1 MSCPNFETQENFK
14 LFLWDFER
22 PTDEELN
29 KHILETDE
37 NKYILETDE
46 DVTDVSD
53 ITESM
58 RDKYAER
65 MYEWD
70 YRDIIDNFSE
80 TVNDILHTLKRE
92 LQFFEITLKDGYY
105 CGLQFYV
112 EETGYLKDYICTDN
126 IEENVTNEDTR
137 YYYDMCK
144 SEFLRK
150 YYSEINFINKKLLPK
165 LAKFFMF
172 EEDYGRG
179 IVSNGEA
186 VYCKVE
192 NTNRAKLI
200 RALKEVA

>member
-22 PTDEELN
+22 PNDEYLN
-29 KHILETDE
+29 ENILE
-37 NKYILETDE
+37 IDE
-46 DVTDVSD
+46 DITSIED

-58 RDKYAER
+58 RNEYAESI
-65 MYEWD
+65 YERE
-70 YRDIIDNFSE
+70 YRDIVDNFSE
-80 TVNDILHTLKRE
+80 TVHDILHTLKRE
-92 LQFFEITLKDGYY
+92 LQFFEVTLKDGYY

-112 EETGYLKDYICTDN
+112 EETGNMRYICVEDVDN
-126 IEENVTNEDTR
+126 EETR

-150 YYSEINFINKKLLPK
+150 YNSEINFINKKLLPK
-165 LAKFFMF
+165 LAKFFGF
-172 EEDYGRG
+172 EEYYCRG
-179 IVSNGEA
+179 IFSNGEA

>member
-22 PTDEELN
+22 PSDEVLN
-29 KHILETDE
+29 E
-37 NKYILETDE
+37 NILETDE
-46 DVTDVSD
+46 DVTNVSD

-58 RDKYAER
+58 RDKYAEL
-65 MYEWD
+65 MYEWECS
-70 YRDIIDNFSE
+70 DIIDNFSE

-112 EETGYLKDYICTDN
+112 EETGNMRYIDV
-126 IEENVTNEDTR
+126 ENVDNEETR

-150 YYSEINFINKKLLPK
+150 YYSEINFINKKLMPK
-165 LAKFFMF
+165 LAEFFSF
-172 EEDYGRG
+172 EEYYCGG
-179 IVSNGEA
+179 IFSNGEA
-186 VYCKVE
+186 LYYKVE
-192 NTNRAKLI
+192 NTNRAKLL

>member
-14 LFLWDFER
+14 LFLWNFER
-22 PTDEELN
+22 PTDEEL
-29 KHILETDE
+29 

-46 DVTDVSD
+46 DVTNVSD

-58 RDKYAER
+58 RDKYAEN

-70 YRDIIDNFSE
+70 CRDIIDNFSE
-80 TVNDILHTLKRE
+80 TVNNILHTLKRE
-92 LQFFEITLKDGYY
+92 LQFFKITLKDGYY

-112 EETGYLKDYICTDN
+112 EETGNIRYIDVEDVDN
-126 IEENVTNEDTR
+126 EETR

-150 YYSEINFINKKLLPK
+150 YNSEINFINKKLLPK
-165 LAKFFMF
+165 LAKFFGF
-172 EEDYGRG
+172 EEYYCGG
-179 IVSNGEA
+179 MFSNGQA
-186 VYCKVE
+186 LYYKVD

>member
-22 PTDEELN
+22 PTDEYLN
-29 KHILETDE
+29 ENILE
-37 NKYILETDE
+37 IDE
-46 DVTDVSD
+46 DITSIED

-58 RDKYAER
+58 RNEYAESI
-65 MYEWD
+65 YERE
-70 YRDIIDNFSE
+70 YRDIVDNFSE
-80 TVNDILHTLKRE
+80 TVHDILHTLKRE
-92 LQFFEITLKDGYY
+92 LQFFEVTLKDGYY

-112 EETGYLKDYICTDN
+112 EETGNMRYICVEDVDN
-126 IEENVTNEDTR
+126 EETR

-150 YYSEINFINKKLLPK
+150 YNSEINFINKKLLPK
-165 LAKFFMF
+165 LAKFFGF
-172 EEDYGRG
+172 EEYYCRG
-179 IVSNGEA
+179 IFSNGEA

>member
-22 PTDEELN
+22 PTDEYLN
-29 KHILETDE
+29 ENILE
-37 NKYILETDE
+37 IDE
-46 DVTDVSD
+46 DITSIED

-58 RDKYAER
+58 RNEYAESI
-65 MYEWD
+65 YERE
-70 YRDIIDNFSE
+70 YRDIVDNFSE
-80 TVNDILHTLKRE
+80 TVHDILHTLKRE

-150 YYSEINFINKKLLPK
+150 YNSEINFINKKLLPK
-165 LAKFFMF
+165 LAKFFGF
-172 EEDYGRG
+172 EEYYCGG
-179 IVSNGEA
+179 IFSNGEA
-186 VYCKVE
+186 LYYKVE
-192 NTNRAKLI
+192 NTNRAKLL
-200 RALKEVA
+200 RAVKEVA

>member
-14 LFLWDFER
+14 LFLWDFKR
-22 PTDEELN
+22 PTDEVLN
-29 KHILETDE
+29 ENILE
-37 NKYILETDE
+37 IDE
-46 DVTDVSD
+46 DITSIED
-53 ITESM
+53 ITKRM
-58 RDKYAER
+58 RDEYAESI
-65 MYEWD
+65 YERE

-112 EETGYLKDYICTDN
+112 EETGNMRYICVED
-126 IEENVTNEDTR
+126 VDNEDTR

-150 YYSEINFINKKLLPK
+150 YNSEINFINKKLLPK
-165 LAKFFMF
+165 LAKFFGF
-172 EEDYGRG
+172 EEYYCGG
-179 IVSNGEA
+179 IFSNGEA
-186 VYCKVE
+186 LYYKVE

>member
-22 PTDEELN
+22 PNDEYLN
-29 KHILETDE
+29 E
-37 NKYILETDE
+37 NILETDE
-46 DVTDVSD
+46 DVTNVSD

-58 RDKYAER
+58 RNDYAESI
-65 MYEWD
+65 YERE
-70 YRDIIDNFSE
+70 YRDIVDNFSE
-80 TVNDILHTLKRE
+80 TVHDILHTLKRE
-92 LQFFEITLKDGYY
+92 LQFFEVTLKDGYY

-112 EETGYLKDYICTDN
+112 EETGNMRYIDVEDVDN
-126 IEENVTNEDTR
+126 EETR

-150 YYSEINFINKKLLPK
+150 YNSEINFINKKLLPK
-165 LAKFFMF
+165 LAKFFSF
-172 EEDYGRG
+172 EEYYCGG
-179 IVSNGEA
+179 MFSNGEA
-186 VYCKVE
+186 LYYKVE

>member
-29 KHILETDE
+29 K
-37 NKYILETDE
+37 YILETDE
-46 DVTDVSD
+46 DVTNVSD

-58 RDKYAER
+58 RDKYAES

-80 TVNDILHTLKRE
+80 TVNDVLHTLKRE
-92 LQFFEITLKDGYY
+92 LNFFEVTLKDGYY

-112 EETGYLKDYICTDN
+112 EETGNMAYIDV
-126 IEENVTNEDTR
+126 EDVDNEDTR

-165 LAKFFMF
+165 LAKFFSF
-172 EEDYGRG
+172 EEYYCGG
-179 IVSNGEA
+179 IFSNGEA
-186 VYCKVE
+186 VYRKVE
-192 NTNRAKLI
+192 NTNRTKLL
-200 RALKEVA
+200 RALKEV

>member
-14 LFLWDFER
+14 LFLWNFKR
-22 PTDEELN
+22 PNDEEL
-29 KHILETDE
+29 
-37 NKYILETDE
+37 NKYILETDDE
-46 DVTDVSD
+46 VTSIED

-58 RDKYAER
+58 RDEYAESI
-65 MYEWD
+65 YERE
-70 YRDIIDNFSE
+70 YRDIVDNFSE
-80 TVNDILHTLKRE
+80 TVHDILHTLKRE

-112 EETGYLKDYICTDN
+112 EETGNMRYIDVEDVDN
-126 IEENVTNEDTR
+126 EETR

-165 LAKFFMF
+165 LAKFFGF
-172 EEDYGRG
+172 EEYYCRG
-179 IVSNGEA
+179 IFSNGEA

-192 NTNRAKLI
+192 NTNRAKLL
-200 RALKEVA
+200 RAVKEVA

>member
-22 PTDEELN
+22 PTDEILN
-29 KHILETDE
+29 ENILETNDE
-37 NKYILETDE
+37 
-46 DVTDVSD
+46 VTSIED

-58 RDKYAER
+58 RDEYAES
-65 MYEWD
+65 MYNWECS
-70 YRDIIDNFSE
+70 DIIDNFSE

-112 EETGYLKDYICTDN
+112 EEIGNMAYIDV
-126 IEENVTNEDTR
+126 ENVDNEDTR

-144 SEFLRK
+144 SEFIRK

-165 LAKFFMF
+165 LAKFFNF
-172 EEDYGRG
+172 EEYYCGG
-179 IVSNGEA
+179 IFSNGEA
-186 VYCKVE
+186 LYYKVE
-192 NTNRAKLI
+192 NTNRAKLL
-200 RALKEVA
+200 RAVKEVA

>member
-14 LFLWDFER
+14 LFLWDFKR
-22 PTDEELN
+22 PSDEVLN
-29 KHILETDE
+29 E
-37 NKYILETDE
+37 NILETDE
-46 DVTDVSD
+46 DVTSIED

-58 RDKYAER
+58 RDEYAES
-65 MYEWD
+65 MYNWECS
-70 YRDIIDNFSE
+70 DIIDNFSE

-92 LQFFEITLKDGYY
+92 LQFFKITLKDGYY

-112 EETGYLKDYICTDN
+112 EEIGNMAYIDV
-126 IEENVTNEDTR
+126 ENVDNEETR

-150 YYSEINFINKKLLPK
+150 YNSEINFINKKLLPK
-165 LAKFFMF
+165 LAKFFGF
-172 EEDYGRG
+172 EEYYCGG
-179 IVSNGEA
+179 MFSNGEA
-186 VYCKVE
+186 LYYKVE

>member
-22 PTDEELN
+22 PSDEEL
-29 KHILETDE
+29 

-46 DVTDVSD
+46 NVTNVSD

-58 RDKYAER
+58 RDKYAEN
-65 MYEWD
+65 MYNWD
-70 YRDIIDNFSE
+70 CRDIIDNFSE

-112 EETGYLKDYICTDN
+112 EETGNMRYIDV
-126 IEENVTNEDTR
+126 ENVDNEDTR

-165 LAKFFMF
+165 LAKFFGF
-172 EEDYGRG
+172 EEYYCRG
-179 IVSNGEA
+179 IFSNGEA

-192 NTNRAKLI
+192 NTNRAKLL

>member
-14 LFLWDFER
+14 LFLWDFKR
-22 PTDEELN
+22 PSDEVLN
-29 KHILETDE
+29 E
-37 NKYILETDE
+37 NILETDE
-46 DVTDVSD
+46 DVTSIED

-58 RDKYAER
+58 RDEYAES
-65 MYEWD
+65 MYNWECS
-70 YRDIIDNFSE
+70 DIIDNFSE

-92 LQFFEITLKDGYY
+92 LQFFKITLKDGYY

-112 EETGYLKDYICTDN
+112 EEIGNMAYIDV
-126 IEENVTNEDTR
+126 ENVDNEETR

-150 YYSEINFINKKLLPK
+150 YNSEINFINKKLLPK
-165 LAKFFMF
+165 LAKFFSF
-172 EEDYGRG
+172 EEYYCGG
-179 IVSNGEA
+179 MFSNGEA
-186 VYCKVE
+186 LYYKVE

>member
-22 PTDEELN
+22 PSDEVLN
-29 KHILETDE
+29 E
-37 NKYILETDE
+37 NILETDE
-46 DVTDVSD
+46 DVTSIED

-58 RDKYAER
+58 RDEYAEN
-65 MYEWD
+65 MYNWECS
-70 YRDIIDNFSE
+70 DIIDNFSE

-92 LQFFEITLKDGYY
+92 LQFFKITLKDGYY

-112 EETGYLKDYICTDN
+112 EETGNMRYIDV
-126 IEENVTNEDTR
+126 ENVDNEDTR

-150 YYSEINFINKKLLPK
+150 YYSEINFINKKLMPK
-165 LAKFFMF
+165 LAKFFSF
-172 EEDYGRG
+172 EEYYCGG
-179 IVSNGEA
+179 IFSNGEA
-186 VYCKVE
+186 LYYKVE

>member
-22 PTDEELN
+22 PTDEYLN
-29 KHILETDE
+29 ENILE
-37 NKYILETDE
+37 IDE
-46 DVTDVSD
+46 DITSIED

-58 RDKYAER
+58 RNEYAESI
-65 MYEWD
+65 YERE
-70 YRDIIDNFSE
+70 YRDIVDNFSE
-80 TVNDILHTLKRE
+80 TVHDILHTLKRE

-112 EETGYLKDYICTDN
+112 EETGNMRYICVEDVDN
-126 IEENVTNEDTR
+126 EETR

-150 YYSEINFINKKLLPK
+150 YNSEINFINKKLLPK
-165 LAKFFMF
+165 LAKFFSF
-172 EEDYGRG
+172 EEYYCGG
-179 IVSNGEA
+179 IFSNGEA
-186 VYCKVE
+186 LYYKVE
-192 NTNRAKLI
+192 NTNRAKLL

>member
-22 PTDEELN
+22 PTDEVLN
-29 KHILETDE
+29 KNILETDE

-46 DVTDVSD
+46 DVTNVSD

-58 RDKYAER
+58 RNEYAESI
-65 MYEWD
+65 YERE
-70 YRDIIDNFSE
+70 YRDIVDNFSE
-80 TVNDILHTLKRE
+80 TIRDILHTLKRE
-92 LQFFEITLKDGYY
+92 LQFFEVTLKDGYY

-112 EETGYLKDYICTDN
+112 EETGNMRYIDV
-126 IEENVTNEDTR
+126 ENVDNEDTR
-137 YYYDMCK
+137 YYYNMCK

-165 LAKFFMF
+165 LAKFFSF
-172 EEDYGRG
+172 EEYYCRG
-179 IVSNGEA
+179 IFSNGEA

-192 NTNRAKLI
+192 NTNRAKLL

>member
-22 PTDEELN
+22 PSDEEL
-29 KHILETDE
+29 

-46 DVTDVSD
+46 DVTNVSD

-58 RDKYAER
+58 RNEYAEL
-65 MYEWD
+65 MYNWECS
-70 YRDIIDNFSE
+70 DIVDNFSE

-92 LQFFEITLKDGYY
+92 LQFFEVTLKDGYY

-112 EETGYLKDYICTDN
+112 EETGNMRYIDVEDVDN
-126 IEENVTNEDTR
+126 EETR

-150 YYSEINFINKKLLPK
+150 YNSEINFINKKLLPK
-165 LAKFFMF
+165 LAKFFSF
-172 EEDYGRG
+172 EEYYCRG
-179 IVSNGEA
+179 IFSNGEA

>member
-22 PTDEELN
+22 PTDEYLN
-29 KHILETDE
+29 ENILE
-37 NKYILETDE
+37 IDE
-46 DVTDVSD
+46 DITSIED

-58 RDKYAER
+58 RNEYAESI
-65 MYEWD
+65 YERE
-70 YRDIIDNFSE
+70 YRDIVDNFSE
-80 TVNDILHTLKRE
+80 TVHDILHTLKRE

-112 EETGYLKDYICTDN
+112 EETGNMRYICVEDVDN
-126 IEENVTNEDTR
+126 EETR

-165 LAKFFMF
+165 LAKFFSF
-172 EEDYGRG
+172 EEYYCGG
-179 IVSNGEA
+179 MFSNGEA
-186 VYCKVE
+186 VYYKVE

-200 RALKEVA
+200 RALKEVTNNVKIRHFN

>member
-22 PTDEELN
+22 PSDEELN
-29 KHILETDE
+29 KYILETDE
-37 NKYILETDE
+37 NKYTLEIDE
-46 DVTDVSD
+46 DVTNVSD

-58 RDKYAER
+58 RDKYAEL

-70 YRDIIDNFSE
+70 CRDIIDNFSE

-92 LQFFEITLKDGYY
+92 LNFFEVTLKDGYY

-112 EETGYLKDYICTDN
+112 EETGNMRYIDV
-126 IEENVTNEDTR
+126 EDVDNEDTR

-150 YYSEINFINKKLLPK
+150 YNSEINFINKKLMPK
-165 LAKFFMF
+165 LAKFFSF
-172 EEDYGRG
+172 EEYYCGG
-179 IVSNGEA
+179 MFSNGEA
-186 VYCKVE
+186 LYYKVE
-192 NTNRAKLI
+192 NTNRAKLL

>member
-14 LFLWDFER
+14 LFLWDFKR
-22 PTDEELN
+22 PDDKYLN
-29 KHILETDE
+29 ENILE
-37 NKYILETDE
+37 IDE
-46 DVTDVSD
+46 DITSIED

-58 RDKYAER
+58 RNEYAESI
-65 MYEWD
+65 YERE
-70 YRDIIDNFSE
+70 YRDITDNFSE
-80 TVNDILHTLKRE
+80 TIDDILHTLKRE
-92 LQFFEITLKDGYY
+92 LQFFKITLKDGYY

-112 EETGYLKDYICTDN
+112 EETGNMRYICVEDVDN
-126 IEENVTNEDTR
+126 EETR

-165 LAKFFMF
+165 LAKFFSF
-172 EEDYGRG
+172 EEYYCRG
-179 IVSNGEA
+179 IFSNGEA